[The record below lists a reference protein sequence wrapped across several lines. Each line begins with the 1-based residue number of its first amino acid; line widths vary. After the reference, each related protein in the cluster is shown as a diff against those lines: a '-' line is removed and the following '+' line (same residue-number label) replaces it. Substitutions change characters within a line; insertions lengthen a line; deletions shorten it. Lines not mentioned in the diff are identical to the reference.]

1 MVEWNVYVRGRFVGT
16 VFAESESS
24 ARHAA
29 FSDFDIDRE
38 ADISVS
44 KR

>member
-1 MVEWNVYVRGRFVGT
+1 MVEWNVYVRGRYVGT
-16 VFAESESS
+16 VFAESEER
-24 ARHAA
+24 ARLAA
-29 FSDFDIDRE
+29 LSDFDIDDE

>member
-1 MVEWNVYVRGRFVGT
+1 MIEWNVYIKGFYMGT
-16 VFAESESS
+16 VFAKNESD
-24 ARHAA
+24 ARLAA
-29 FSDFDIDRE
+29 LSDFDIDEE